1 MRVLTLFL
9 TGGKSLRFWRE
20 EGTFSR
26 EILVYR
32 RLLETGAFDRVQVFS
47 YDAADRRFLAELARE
62 DALYERFDVLAP
74 VSGRGGSAWGVTGV
88 WGHRAAI
95 ARSAALKT
103 NQVRGSLPAILAARM
118 TGVPLVFRMGYRLSR
133 RLELNGERAKAAA
146 ARALER
152 AGARIAARIVVTSEN
167 IAADFRSDPAV
178 AAKVRLLPTYVDT
191 STFAPAGEPD
201 RQAPVIAVGRFTPQ
215 KNLPALLKGCAIA
228 GVGVTLVGKGPG
240 EAELRTLAA
249 GLPVAV
255 RFAGTVDNDA
265 LPALLGSHGLFV
277 LPSLHEGLPKVLI
290 EAMAAGMTCVASGIP
305 GVTDLIED
313 GVTGYLIRGFA
324 PEDIAAAI
332 RRAREASDPAIGLAA
347 RVRIEERFG
356 LERYVAAEA
365 AVYREIA

>member
-9 TGGKSLRFWRE
+9 TGGKSLRFWRD

-32 RLLETGAFDRVQVFS
+32 RLIETCAFDRVQLFS
-47 YDAADRRFLAELARE
+47 YDAADRALVAELARE

-74 VSGRGGSAWGVTGV
+74 ASGRGGAGWGVSGV
-88 WGHRAAI
+88 LRHRAAI
-95 ARSAALKT
+95 GRSAAIKT
-103 NQVRGSLPAILAARM
+103 NQVRGALPAILAARL

-133 RLELNGERAKAAA
+133 RLELNGQRAKAAA

-167 IAADFRSDPAV
+167 VAADFRSDPAV

-191 STFAPAGEPD
+191 SVFAPAGGTD
-201 RQAPVIAVGRFTPQ
+201 RHAPAIAVGRFTPQ
-215 KNLPALLKGCAIA
+215 KNLAALLRGCALA
-228 GVGVTLVGKGPG
+228 GAGLTLVGKGPG
-240 EAELRTLAA
+240 EVELRALAAELPL
-249 GLPVAV
+249 AV

-265 LPALLGSHGLFV
+265 LPALLASHGLFV

-290 EAMAAGMTCVASGIP
+290 EAMAAGMTCVASDIP
-305 GVTDLIED
+305 GVTDLIDD

-332 RRAREASDPAIGLAA
+332 RRAREAGDPAIGRAA
-347 RVRIEERFG
+347 RARIEERFG